1 MYFMKR
7 LLSVLFTSFICTY
20 TFSQDRSIDVLHYQF
35 QVTLTDESDTI
46 KGVAKIKM
54 RYLKP
59 TTQFSIDLKNI
70 SQGKGMHV
78 TIISGPSL
86 KSYTHA
92 DNKIKFILGKNYHTG
107 DTAEFMISYEGIP
120 ADGLIIA
127 KNKYGRRT
135 FFSDN
140 WPNRAHNW
148 LPCVDDVAD
157 KASVEFVITA
167 PHQYQVVSNGMQTEE
182 TNLPAGNKLTRW
194 YETIPLPTK
203 IMVIGVAEF
212 AVQWAGNVDGIP
224 VYSWVYPENKKD
236 GFYDYAMAPDILQ
249 WFIKNVGPYAYSKLA
264 NVQSKTIFGG
274 MENASAIFY
283 SENSVTGDRN
293 AEALIAHEI
302 AHQWFGNM
310 ATEKSFAHI
319 WLSEGFATY
328 LTTLYMEQKYGEDTA
343 RFLREEDRQKVIH
356 FNMRSTMP
364 VVDSLTH
371 EYMDLLNAN
380 SYEKGG
386 WILHMLR
393 RQIGDSLFWKGIR
406 QYYQTYAGK
415 NADSRDA
422 QNVFEN
428 VSGKKLDQFFHNW
441 LYEKDQPHINI
452 NWNYNPVSK
461 TITLDIQQMQKPIY
475 QLPLEIEIKTRN
487 GSSLHTLNLEKQKQ
501 TFEIPVKNQPTE
513 IVSDPGINVLATF
526 TTRKSTDQ

>member
-1 MYFMKR
+1 MN
-7 LLSVLFTSFICTY
+7 LSKILSLATCIILGSIT
-20 TFSQDRSIDVLHYQF
+20 TFAQEPKIDVQHYQF
-35 QVTLTDESDTI
+35 QLTLSDASDTI
-46 KGVAKIKM
+46 SGVASIHIKF
-54 RYLKP
+54 LQP
-59 TTQFSIDLKNI
+59 IDQFSIDLKNI
-70 SQGKGMHV
+70 SKGRGMYV
-78 TIISGPSL
+78 TGITGT
-86 KSYTHA
+86 KSYTHTN
-92 DNKIKFILGKNYHTG
+92 DKIIISLDHIQKVG
-107 DTAEFMISYEGIP
+107 DSAHFTISYKGIP

-127 KNKYGRRT
+127 KNKYGKRT

-157 KASVEFVITA
+157 KASVEFAITA
-167 PHQYQVVSNGMQTEE
+167 PHQYQVVSNGIQTEE
-182 TNLPAGNKLTRW
+182 TNLPKGYKLTRW
-194 YETIPLPTK
+194 NENVPLPTK

-212 AVQWAGNVDGIP
+212 AVQLTGNVEGIP

-236 GFYDYAMAPDILQ
+236 GFYDYAMAKDILH
-249 WFIKNVGPYAYSKLA
+249 WFIKNVGPYAYAKLA

-274 MENASAIFY
+274 MENANAIFY
-283 SENSVTGDRN
+283 SEKSVTGNRD

-310 ATEKSFAHI
+310 ATEKSFSHL

-343 RFLREEDRQKVIH
+343 RFLREEDRQKVIS

-364 VVDSLTH
+364 VVDTATRD
-371 EYMDLLNAN
+371 YMELLNAN

-393 RQIGDSLFWKGIR
+393 KQLGDSTFWKGVR
-406 QYYQTYAGK
+406 QYYKTYKGK
-415 NADSRDA
+415 NADSQDL

-428 VSGKKLDQFFHNW
+428 VSGKKLDQFFRNW
-441 LYEKDQPHINI
+441 LYEIDQPNINI

-461 TITLDIQQMQKPIY
+461 TISLDIQQTQKTIFHF
-475 QLPLEIEIKTRN
+475 PLELEIKTRQ
-487 GSSLHTLNLEKQKQ
+487 GSVLHTIQVEGQKQ
-501 TFEIPVKNQPTE
+501 SFEIPVKNQP
-513 IVSDPGINVLATF
+513 IKVVPDPGINLLAAF
-526 TTRKSTDQ
+526 TSRKITDK